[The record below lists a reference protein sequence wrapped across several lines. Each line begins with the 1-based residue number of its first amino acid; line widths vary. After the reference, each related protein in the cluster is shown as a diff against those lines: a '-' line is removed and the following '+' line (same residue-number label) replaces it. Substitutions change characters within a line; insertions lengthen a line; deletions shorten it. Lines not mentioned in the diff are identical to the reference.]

1 MSGKIRVTDGGRDSI
16 VEITEEPITIGRDP
30 ASRIVVSDRLASRN
44 HGRFCWDDGSYLY
57 EDLSSSNGSFVAG
70 ERVQRHELKSG
81 DEVTVGE
88 ARFHVE
94 LTAAGADDT
103 PLEDAASPKQQP
115 QTVPDGPRLS
125 YRHQDEL
132 HWIAA
137 KGRIVIGRA
146 QDCDIVIDD
155 PRVSSRHA
163 TMMEHKGRWLVADMG
178 SGNGI
183 VVGNKKVKKLELAG
197 DVEFRIG
204 TALFQA
210 HDFPTRPPASSPAQ
224 PAPSTAGR
232 VAVPEMA
239 MGRSRHVEVGNEGS
253 QALFTVSFILVLG
266 VVLYFGFG
274 LLEDFASDPAMAVAE
289 GDRLAGDGYF
299 EQLEVGVLDTELWI
313 AGSPD
318 DNLEIET
325 GDDAPQG
332 KKWLLAR
339 GIPDSRG
346 VFRVEYGRVFEVA
359 QGKGLRVTAR
369 LRNGGFD
376 RVGLCVRWITP
387 STDGDRL
394 IQEDFSTLKS
404 SSGWLSFAGE
414 FSTPEEN
421 RGTSARIS
429 LVAFGN
435 NAAALAVDQLVVRS
449 IDKEADPTYEVIA
462 GSDEQEISLTIDG
475 TGVSDVQRGRSRLL
489 SDLRVALGTPRPM
502 AWGQLLPS
510 RKEQVVIGDDGA
522 VRLGFE
528 LKEESENV
536 VLQQFARAIGWRVAA
551 SWFPQR
557 PTPLLLIGDLPE
569 KSLDSPVQVF
579 SGDSTTSS
587 SDRLRDLQR
596 CSGTEITIGKG
607 KEQLVLSFRNPVH
620 FSVIPDVDGHGAQLC
635 ADAGVVLAGSALDLS
650 IAASSER
657 EEGRVQAIV
666 EKIDSLLAKPDEGAA
681 QNLINDARNAFPW
694 REDLERKMVEREN
707 LIQIEVDAAFAQI
720 EAVVADADNY
730 PGAPTGQYL
739 KRICEAAAVRFRGL
753 KPGALSGEILSSME
767 EQQAAARG
775 VEEEDEIG
783 RLLARG
789 RAALGR
795 NRHEVAKLYFQW
807 VVEHHP
813 STAGSETAQ
822 QELKLIE
829 ARGN

>member
-1 MSGKIRVTDGGRDSI
+1 MSGKIRVTEGGRDSI

-30 ASRIVVSDRLASRN
+30 ASRIVVGDRLASRN
-44 HGRFCWDDGSYLY
+44 HGRFCWVEGAYVY
-57 EDLSSSNGSFVAG
+57 EDLSSSNGSFVSG

-81 DEVTVGE
+81 DAVTVGE

-94 LTAAGADDT
+94 LAGAAPDDT
-103 PLEDAASPKQQP
+103 PVEEVAPPQQQP
-115 QTVPDGPRLS
+115 QVEPDGPRLS
-125 YRHQDEL
+125 YLHQDGR

-146 QDCDIVIDD
+146 PECDIVIDD

-163 TMMEHKGRWLVADMG
+163 TLMEHKGRWLVADMG

-204 TALFQA
+204 TVKFQA
-210 HDFPTRPPASSPAQ
+210 HDFPVRETPSAAPESSTSSAS
-224 PAPSTAGR
+224 R
-232 VAVPEMA
+232 VAAPEMA
-239 MGRSRHVEVGNEGS
+239 MGRTRHVEVGNEGS
-253 QALFTVSFILVLG
+253 QALFTVSFIAVLG

-274 LLEDFASDPAMAVAE
+274 LLEDFASDPAMAIAE

-299 EQLEVGVLDTELWI
+299 EQLEVGVLDTELWQT
-313 AGSPD
+313 GSTD

-332 KKWLLAR
+332 RKWLLAR
-339 GIPDSRG
+339 GVPDSRG

-359 QGKGLRVTAR
+359 QEKGLRITAR
-369 LRNGGFD
+369 LKNSGFD

-414 FSTPEEN
+414 FSTPEGN

-429 LVAFGN
+429 LVAFGK

-449 IDKEADPTYEVIA
+449 VGMGVEPSYRVIA
-462 GSDEQEISLTIDG
+462 GSDEQEISLAIDD
-475 TGVSDVQRGRSRLL
+475 TGVAAVHRGRMRLL
-489 SDLRVALGTPRPM
+489 SDLRIALGTPRPM

-536 VLQQFARAIGWRVAA
+536 VLQQFARAIGWRIAA

-557 PTPLLLIGDLPE
+557 PAPLLLVGNLPE

-620 FSVIPDVDGHGAQLC
+620 FSVIANVDGPGAQLC

-657 EEGRVQAIV
+657 EEGRVLAIL
-666 EKIDSLLAKPDEGAA
+666 EKIDSLLAIPDEGAA
-681 QNLINDARNAFPW
+681 QNMIKDARKAFPW
-694 REDLERKMVEREN
+694 REDLERKLVARES

-720 EAVVADADNY
+720 EAVVADAEKY
-730 PGAPTGQYL
+730 PGAPTGRYL
-739 KRICEAAAVRFRGL
+739 KRICEAAVIRFKDL
-753 KPGALSGEILSSME
+753 EPGVISREILSSME
-767 EQQAAARG
+767 QQIAAARG
-775 VEEEDEIG
+775 VEEEDEIE

-789 RAALGR
+789 RSALGR
-795 NRHEVAKLYFQW
+795 DRHEVAKLYFQW
-807 VVEHHP
+807 VVDHHP
-813 STAGSETAQ
+813 STPGADTAQ